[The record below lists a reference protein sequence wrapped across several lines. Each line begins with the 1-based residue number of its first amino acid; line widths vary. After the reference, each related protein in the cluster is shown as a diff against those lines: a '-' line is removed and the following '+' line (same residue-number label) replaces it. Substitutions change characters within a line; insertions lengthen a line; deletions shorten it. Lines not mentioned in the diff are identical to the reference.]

1 MKLTR
6 LDVLELMLGLS
17 LMAVVAVAFIK
28 LTNQ

>member
-17 LMAVVAVAFIK
+17 LMAVVVVAFIK